1 MYKAQ
6 TVIFTATIFL
16 SAYLLF
22 VVQPMIGKAMLP
34 ALGGTPMVWN
44 TTMLFFQILLLG
56 GYLYA
61 HILSKIPT
69 TKVQF
74 AVHTLVLLG
83 ASLITLPMPT
93 AITPPDDMG
102 NPLWWQITMMMG
114 AIGLPFM
121 FLSATAPLLQK
132 WFSHTAHPDAS
143 NPYFLY
149 ASSNVGSVLALLLYP
164 LLVEQLFPLA
174 DQSRLWQIGFFILL
188 ALITSSAITA
198 FKSISDK
205 KSLDSQPNDN
215 ETATHIG
222 TRTILTWMF
231 LAFVPSSLMI
241 GYTSYITTDI
251 GSLPLFWVI
260 PLTLYILSFV
270 IAFAKKPILSLKASR
285 ITYVIFTSLIVALM
299 SCTFFLK
306 LELGVALGVWF
317 FITAIMCHQELGS
330 RKPDTSHLTL
340 FYLVMSCGG
349 ALGGIFNA
357 ILAPL
362 LFTKAHEFSIVV
374 ALSLLCWN
382 FGSPFRFK
390 DDPKKAKSIILT
402 AFGALLA
409 GIALYIQQFVVNSNL
424 VLALPVI
431 GLIAVAV
438 LISLMD
444 KRPYFIGL
452 AVIFMIATPLIPWSL
467 NSNLVDISRNYYGTL
482 VTVDTNKLR
491 LLSHGKTLHGAQ
503 PLDAKDK
510 TIPLTYYNEET
521 AIGET
526 FRLAQHS
533 NAALNIAGLG
543 LGTGSI
549 SCLTRQEDRLTF
561 FEINP
566 DIIRIATNPEIF
578 SYLHDCHRE
587 TKIIEGDARLK
598 IKNQPDKAYDLILVD
613 VFSSDNVPM
622 HLITEEST
630 RLYLSKL
637 KDNGIL
643 VLHLSSR
650 YFRLQP
656 EVGAISNAIG
666 IPSLSKE
673 SHAGKVTGTDYSY
686 DGTLVSV
693 MTTNP
698 DYIKQLK
705 ENGWIENTGKFTLRP
720 WTDSY
725 ANPLR
730 SLKFLYSSQKDID
743 E

>member
-1 MYKAQ
+1 MYKVQ
-6 TVIFTATIFL
+6 TVIFTATVFL

-22 VVQPMIGKAMLP
+22 VVQPMIGKVMLP

-74 AVHTLVLLG
+74 GLHTLVLLG
-83 ASLITLPMPT
+83 AGLITLPMPT

-114 AIGLPFM
+114 AIGLPFL

-132 WFSHTAHPDAS
+132 WFSHTSHPDAS

-164 LLVEQLFPLA
+164 VVVEQLFPLA

-188 ALITSSAITA
+188 ALITSSAIAA

-205 KSLDSQPNDN
+205 KAIDSQSNNN
-215 ETATHIG
+215 ETATHVG
-222 TRTILTWMF
+222 ARTILTWMF

-270 IAFAKKPILSLKASR
+270 IAFAKNPILSLKASR
-285 ITYVIFTSLIVALM
+285 ITYVIITSLIVALM

-306 LELGVALGVWF
+306 LELGVALGLWF

-330 RKPDTSHLTL
+330 RKPDTHHLTL

-382 FGSPFRFK
+382 FGSPFSFK
-390 DDPKKAKSIILT
+390 DDPKKAKSIGLT
-402 AFGALLA
+402 AFGFLLA
-409 GIALYIQQFVVNSNL
+409 GTALYIQQYAFDSNII
-424 VLALPVI
+424 LALPFI
-431 GLIAVAV
+431 GLIATAV
-438 LISLMD
+438 LISLLD
-444 KRPYFIGL
+444 KRPYYIAL
-452 AVIFMIATPLIPWSL
+452 AMIFMVATPLIPWSL

-482 VTVDTNKLR
+482 VTIDTNGLR
-491 LLSHGKTLHGAQ
+491 LLSHGTTLHGAQ
-503 PLDAKDK
+503 PLDTKYK
-510 TIPLTYYNEET
+510 TIPLTYYNEKT
-521 AIGET
+521 AIGEV
-526 FRLAQHS
+526 FRLIQKSHPS
-533 NAALNIAGLG
+533 LSVGGLG

-549 SCLTRQEDRLTF
+549 SCLLRPEDHLTF
-561 FEINP
+561 FEIDP
-566 DIIRIATNPEIF
+566 DIIRIATNPDIF
-578 SYLHDCHRE
+578 SYLHDCHPD
-587 TKIIEGDARLK
+587 TAIIEGDARLK
-598 IKNQPDKAYDLILVD
+598 IKTIPDKTYDLILVD

-643 VLHLSSR
+643 VFHLSSR
-650 YFRLQP
+650 YFHLQP
-656 EVGAISNAIG
+656 EVGSIAKALNV
-666 IPSLSKE
+666 PTLSRITEPGTVK
-673 SHAGKVTGTDYSY
+673 GTDYSY
-686 DGTLVSV
+686 SGTTVSIL
-693 MTTNP
+693 TRNSS
-698 DYIKQLK
+698 YFEQLEK
-705 ENGWIENTGKFTLRP
+705 GGWYPTRESGARP

-730 SLKFLYSSQKDID
+730 AMKLFYKQDSPQ
-743 E
+743 